1 MIQTDITEHLP
12 SGFAPQS
19 KVWIYQASRMF
30 LIGEAL
36 QLEPMLQDFISNWN
50 SHGEPVKGFA
60 NLFFGQFLIFI
71 ADETDTQV
79 GGCSTDNSVQL
90 VKQIQQKFSVEML
103 NRQLLAFII
112 KNKIETLPLAQLDY
126 ALSNQFITED
136 TPYFNNTVLTL
147 EELKSRWI
155 VPVKESWLAAKL
167 K

>member
-12 SGFAPQS
+12 TGFAPQS

-36 QLEPMLQDFISNWN
+36 QLEPMLQNFLSQWN

-71 ADETDTQV
+71 ADETQTHV
-79 GGCSTDNSVQL
+79 GGCSTDTSVQL
-90 VKQIQQKFSVEML
+90 VKQIQQKFSVEMH
-103 NRQLLAFII
+103 NRQILAFIV
-112 KNKIETLPLAQLDY
+112 KDKIETLPLAQLNY
-126 ALSNQFITED
+126 ALDNHFITEN
-136 TPYFNNTVLTL
+136 TLYFNNTVLTL
-147 EELKSRWI
+147 EELKNRWI
-155 VPVKESWLAAKL
+155 IPLKESWLATKL